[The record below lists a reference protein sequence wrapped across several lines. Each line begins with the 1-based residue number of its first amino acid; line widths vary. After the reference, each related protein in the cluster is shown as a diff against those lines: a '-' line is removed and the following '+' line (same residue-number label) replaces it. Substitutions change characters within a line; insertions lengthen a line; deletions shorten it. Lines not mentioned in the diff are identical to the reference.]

1 LVFVN
6 EQLMVAGLNFG
17 ATSHNLVIPMIL
29 LSFILGSQM
38 ILRPAPIFAD
48 HMVLPRG
55 MSVPVFGLGIPGK
68 TVEVEFAGYRSQT
81 VVKPEGVWRLKLPRH
96 AAGGPFVMK
105 IKSAGHVTLISD
117 IQLGDVWLISGQ
129 SNMEWPVSRSKEVDR
144 MKANVDPSIRLF
156 HVVRQS
162 TEAPVR
168 EIRGNWTVGTK
179 QSIGNWSGIG
189 LAFAIELRKHI
200 KVPVGLIQ
208 ATWGGTRIEAWM
220 SQKSLESD
228 NRLKP
233 MLDEYLAN
241 LTGFQTRLDNWQS
254 QANAW
259 DALNEKKDP
268 GNTGFDKGYHRADF
282 NDADWQ
288 DMALPEPWEQD
299 ESRDIDGASW
309 YRYHFQLPV
318 DWKGKGLR
326 LELGFIGNDDMTYV
340 NGLKVGGMFG
350 KDKARSY
357 YIGPGVVHE
366 GGNVIAV
373 RVWNRSGEG
382 GILGPNLR
390 LGPADGGAYLD
401 LATTWKT
408 KNELVI
414 EPPVDDAKKRPLRP
428 MGPGD
433 RNAPAG
439 AFSGMISPLI
449 PYGIRGIL
457 WYQGENNIGHADE
470 YKAAFPDLIKDW
482 RERWKNPELPFFFV
496 QLPGFARA
504 GDQKKSDWADMRDA
518 QLSGLNLP
526 YVSMVVSIDQQ
537 DPDTIHPIKKYEI
550 GKRLADLAAAQVYE
564 TGNFAFSPIVSTTK
578 LNGANARVVF
588 QNAYRGLK
596 TSDGKPIRGFEVMD
610 SGGGWHEAQVQI
622 ISPAVIVSAVGIG
635 VVKGVRYCWSDNPS
649 GNLVNSAGLPAAPFM
664 RF

>member
-1 LVFVN
+1 
-6 EQLMVAGLNFG
+6 
-17 ATSHNLVIPMIL
+17 
-29 LSFILGSQM
+29 
-38 ILRPAPIFAD
+38 
-48 HMVLPRG
+48 
-55 MSVPVFGLGIPGK
+55 
-68 TVEVEFAGYRSQT
+68 
-81 VVKPEGVWRLKLPRH
+81 
-96 AAGGPFVMK
+96 
-105 IKSAGHVTLISD
+105 
-117 IQLGDVWLISGQ
+117 
-129 SNMEWPVSRSKEVDR
+129 
-144 MKANVDPSIRLF
+144 
-156 HVVRQS
+156 
-162 TEAPVR
+162 
-168 EIRGNWTVGTK
+168 
-179 QSIGNWSGIG
+179 
-189 LAFAIELRKHI
+189 
-200 KVPVGLIQ
+200 
-208 ATWGGTRIEAWM
+208 
-220 SQKSLESD
+220 
-228 NRLKP
+228 